1 MALSRSLAQVPS
13 SDGEENFVLETRSQ
27 ERNSTSF
34 EEKMDGK
41 RRKRKM
47 VYQESDDDE
56 EEKERN
62 QEDEERKEAGE
73 KSHGVKPVGEPVKVT
88 GKGKERIIHYRQF
101 EYGGNRYHLEDS
113 VLLNPQPDSEKPYV
127 AFIKDITQRNDGR
140 MMIMVQWFYRPEE
153 AEKKGGGNWVAN
165 DTREVFYSFHCDEAD
180 AESVMHRCVVYFV
193 PAHKQL
199 PKRKQNPG
207 FIVRKVYDT
216 DEKKL
221 RKLTDK
227 DYDVEVQHEIDLLVE
242 KSMSRLGDLPDLET
256 EENVEKTKRS
266 SRKVI
271 SLKSITSSHEAEKK
285 ATEESLK
292 TTNDFNADNNP
303 EGTK

>member
-1 MALSRSLAQVPS
+1 MVSSRSLAQVPS

-27 ERNSTSF
+27 ERNSRRV
-34 EEKMDGK
+34 EEKMEGK
-41 RRKRKM
+41 RRERKM
-47 VYQESDDDE
+47 VYQESDENE

-62 QEDEERKEAGE
+62 EDDEERKEAGE

-88 GKGKERIIHYRQF
+88 GKGKERRIHYRQF
-101 EYGGNRYHLEDS
+101 EYGGNRYHMEDS
-113 VLLNPQPDSEKPYV
+113 VLLNPEYDSEKPYV
-127 AFIKDITQRNDGR
+127 AFIKDINQRNDGR

-165 DTREVFYSFHCDEAD
+165 DTPEVFYSFHCDEAN

-227 DYDVEVQHEIDLLVE
+227 DYEVEIQHEIDLLVE
-242 KSMSRLGDLPDLET
+242 KSMSRLGYLPDLET
-256 EENVEKTKRS
+256 EENVEKTKIS

-292 TTNDFNADNNP
+292 TTNDNADNNP